1 MSIGAAS
8 GGMRHLLYSSTSDIL
23 LFSGAGGTTGQA
35 FYTGGTTASLNK
47 LVTIV
52 GRIPNASLRE
62 LFVDGLPIGT
72 NNTTTVNTTAG
83 NTIATGAYWNDGA
96 PTAGFYGSHD
106 QTFAAVFNR
115 ALSDIEILSL
125 AQSPWQLFQP
135 LRTTLWVPPDAAGPV
150 THASSGALMSDSAIV
165 AGTALHSVPHPSSGA
180 LSAGSAVVAGTAA
193 HVALHPSSG
202 ALTAGSAVVAGTA
215 TVTPSGVVAHPSSG
229 ALTADAATVS
239 GTAAHVALHPS
250 SGALTAGSAVVAG
263 TAAHVAIHASS
274 GALTADNAVVAGTAI
289 NGVARK
295 NKGFSPRQEAMRRLM
310 IQSEEDVL
318 TLLSTIMASGV
329 LEEVD

>member
-215 TVTPSGVVAHPSSG
+215 
-229 ALTADAATVS
+229 
-239 GTAAHVALHPS
+239 
-250 SGALTAGSAVVAG
+250 
-263 TAAHVAIHASS
+263 AHVAIHASS